1 MNKEF
6 KYMEI
11 TMHLM
16 FGLTCVVNN
25 APPVKTL
32 DWPAL

>member
-1 MNKEF
+1 MEF

-16 FGLTCVVNN
+16 RVVNGDHL
-25 APPVKTL
+25 VKTL
-32 DWPAL
+32 DWLVL